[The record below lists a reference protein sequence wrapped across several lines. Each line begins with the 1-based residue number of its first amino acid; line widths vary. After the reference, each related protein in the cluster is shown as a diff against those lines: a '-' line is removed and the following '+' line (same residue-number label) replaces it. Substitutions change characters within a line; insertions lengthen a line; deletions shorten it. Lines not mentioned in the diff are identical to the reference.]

1 MSSFA
6 LRAFGFAGVS
16 FMISA
21 CAASVGPARG
31 SGEVGK
37 LAPALSIQ
45 ALDGKMVTPA
55 SGRVTVVEFWAT
67 WFTPCSKSLSQLE
80 ELKKRSGGNVD
91 VIGIALNDTTGGVSD
106 FAKARGVSFP
116 IAWDEHQ
123 TLKRRW
129 KVTTPGTMY
138 ILDGKGTVRFV
149 HEADK
154 NKDDGDVIAR
164 EVAELVSEISSN
176 VEPGAER
183 VANAPATTPAT
194 AVASAT
200 VPTAVP
206 VAAAHAPSAEETS
219 APPVSEP
226 AKAPKPRAKAS
237 GKKPGVTKQ
246 KK

>member
-6 LRAFGFAGVS
+6 LRALGLAGLS
-16 FMISA
+16 LMISA
-21 CAASVGPARG
+21 CAGTVGPVRG

-45 ALDGKMVTPA
+45 ALDGKTVTPA
-55 SGRVTVVEFWAT
+55 QGKVTVVEFWAT
-67 WFTPCSKSLSQLE
+67 WYTPCSKSLSQLE

-91 VIGIALNDTTGGVSD
+91 VIGIALNDTTGGVAD
-106 FAKARGVSFP
+106 FAKERGVSFP

-154 NKDDGDVIAR
+154 NKDEGDVIAR
-164 EVAELVSEISSN
+164 EVAELVNEISSN
-176 VEPGAER
+176 GEPGAER
-183 VANAPATTPAT
+183 LANAPATTPAT
-194 AVASAT
+194 AAASAT

-206 VAAAHAPSAEETS
+206 EAAAPAPSTEEAS
-219 APPVSEP
+219 APPSSEP
-226 AKAPKPRAKAS
+226 VKAPKHRPKA
-237 GKKPGVTKQ
+237 GKKTKPKP

>member
-6 LRAFGFAGVS
+6 LRALGLAGLS
-16 FMISA
+16 LMISA
-21 CAASVGPARG
+21 CAATVGPVRG

-37 LAPALSIQ
+37 LAPALAIQ

-55 SGRVTVVEFWAT
+55 PGKVTVVEFWAT
-67 WFTPCSKSLSQLE
+67 WYTPCSKSLTQLE
-80 ELKKRSGGNVD
+80 EVKKRSGGNVD
-91 VIGIALNDTTGGVSD
+91 VIGIALDDTTGGVSD

-123 TLKRRW
+123 TMKRRW

-138 ILDGKGTVRFV
+138 ILDSKGTVRFV

-154 NKDDGDVIAR
+154 NKDEGDAIAR
-164 EVAELVSEISSN
+164 EIAELVSEASAI
-176 VEPGAER
+176 
-183 VANAPATTPAT
+183 APATTPAT

-200 VPTAVP
+200 VPTVDP
-206 VAAAHAPSAEETS
+206 VAAPPAPAPAAEETS
-219 APPVSEP
+219 PPPASEP
-226 AKAPKPRAKAS
+226 VKAPKPRAKAP
-237 GKKPGVTKQ
+237 GKKNVTKP